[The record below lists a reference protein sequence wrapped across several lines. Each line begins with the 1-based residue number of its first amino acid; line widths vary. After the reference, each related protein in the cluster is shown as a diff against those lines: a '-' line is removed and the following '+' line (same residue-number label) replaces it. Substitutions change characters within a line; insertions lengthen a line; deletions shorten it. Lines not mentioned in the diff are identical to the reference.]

1 MLGTSERL
9 AIARE
14 AEGRLKELL
23 RSGRKIEADLLVE
36 LNRFESR
43 RLYEALGSRSF
54 WDFLTK
60 RLGLLECAA
69 FHRMH
74 ASRLV
79 GAFPSA
85 LERLRDGRLCPTI
98 LVELR
103 EVLNASN
110 AETLFDEVV
119 GKSRKDVK
127 EIAISLQ
134 ATPEPT
140 PPPGGE
146 SRRTYTVRKAP
157 PPVAKPASE
166 ADLTLRRR
174 LFLDPVTVPAPAAS
188 AESSTPVIPEP
199 PTPAPIVLVVPSR
212 ERKTDIR
219 ALGED
224 LYDVSM
230 RVGGRFVEL
239 LAEARIAEGHAV
251 PDGDLETLLIRGLE
265 LLIERSGKK
274 SGKIPVNS
282 NQRTENPAQNPGAKY
297 VSSSLYRQVMVRDG
311 HRCQWELPDGGRCQS
326 RERVEPDHIEPL
338 ALGGKSELSNLR
350 VLCHEHNAQAARER
364 LGEDFVAAKIREA
377 QAKRWAHAN
386 GATRS
391 ENGEVVSGRVTAK
404 PPPEGRPQGP

>member
-1 MLGTSERL
+1 VLGTSERL
-9 AIARE
+9 AVARE

-23 RSGRKIEADLLVE
+23 KSGRKIEVDLLVE

-60 RLGLLECAA
+60 RLGLLDCAA
-69 FHRMH
+69 YHRMH

-103 EVLNASN
+103 EVLDATN

-119 GKSRKDVK
+119 GKSRNDVK
-127 EIAISLQ
+127 EIVLKLRAR
-134 ATPEPT
+134 PGPP

-166 ADLTLRRR
+166 ADLALRAK
-174 LFLDPVTVPAPAAS
+174 LFPDPNPTPAEPAVS
-188 AESSTPVIPEP
+188 PSPVIPEP
-199 PTPAPIVLVVPSR
+199 PAPAPIVLVVPSR
-212 ERKTDIR
+212 ERKTEIHPR
-219 ALGED
+219 GEN

-239 LAEARIAEGHAV
+239 LREARIAEGHAV

-265 LLIERSGKK
+265 LLIERAGKK
-274 SGKIPVNS
+274 NGNIPVNS
-282 NQRTENPAQNPGAKY
+282 NKRTEKRMQDPDSKY
-297 VSSSLYRQVMVRDG
+297 VSSSLRREVMVRDG
-311 HRCQWELPDGGRCQS
+311 HQCQWEQPDGGRCGS
-326 RERVEPDHIEPL
+326 RVRVEPDHIRPL
-338 ALGGKSELSNLR
+338 ALGGKTELLNLR
-350 VLCHEHNAQAARER
+350 GLCHEHNAQAARER
-364 LGEDFVAAKIREA
+364 LGADFVAAKIREA
-377 QAKRWAHAN
+377 QAKRN
-386 GATRS
+386 S
-391 ENGEVVSGRVTAK
+391 VTAK